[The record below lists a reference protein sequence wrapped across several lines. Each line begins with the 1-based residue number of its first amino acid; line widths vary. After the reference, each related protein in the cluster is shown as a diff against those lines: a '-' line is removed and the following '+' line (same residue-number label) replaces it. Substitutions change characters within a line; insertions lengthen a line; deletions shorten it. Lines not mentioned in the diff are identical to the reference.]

1 MVSLRLPSQYGWLY
15 VFAWSLMVSVGYN
28 TAAMAQRYFSVD
40 DERSARKV
48 ALLCFGLFLVG
59 AFIWFIP
66 PMAMRVIHP
75 DLATVMPSFSNAH
88 EAAFAAASLTLLPNG
103 LIGIML
109 AAMFSSAMA
118 SLSGT
123 FNMHAGI
130 ISKDVYQTLF
140 AKTSSDSALLKV
152 GRITTVVV
160 ALIITVLA
168 VVLAV
173 KGKSIFQVMVTFN
186 TIISLAYGPP
196 ALLGLLVKKTPPW
209 SGLVSFLAG
218 LGIGSVGS
226 LFLGWGLVMNVVVV
240 VPVSITIFLSSRWFD
255 RPEGAHVV
263 RRERLFARLNTP
275 VDVQRELAGCP
286 DQTATVFRFLSRIT
300 AGVGALTLMLLF
312 FVARADRPIVI
323 AYATITILIALS
335 LKFIK
340 GKQSI
345 QAANEV
351 VPKEVE
357 IHDHA

>member
-1 MVSLRLPSQYGWLY
+1 
-15 VFAWSLMVSVGYN
+15 
-28 TAAMAQRYFSVD
+28 
-40 DERSARKV
+40 
-48 ALLCFGLFLVG
+48 
-59 AFIWFIP
+59 
-66 PMAMRVIHP
+66 
-75 DLATVMPSFSNAH
+75 MPRFSNAH

-118 SLSGT
+118 ALSGT

-140 AKTSSDSALLKV
+140 AKSSSDRSLLKV

-160 ALIITVLA
+160 ASIITLLA
-168 VVLAV
+168 VVLAL

-196 ALLGLLVKKTPPW
+196 ALLGLLVRKTPPW

-226 LFLGWGLVMNVVVV
+226 FFLGWGLVMNVVVV

-255 RPEGAHVV
+255 RAEGAHAV
-263 RRERLFARLNTP
+263 RREKLFARLNTP
-275 VDVQRELAGCP
+275 VDVQLELADCP

-300 AGVGALTLMLLF
+300 AGVGVLTLMLLF
-312 FVARADRPIVI
+312 FVARTDRPIVI
-323 AYATITILIALS
+323 SYAAITLLIAFS
-335 LKFIK
+335 LTFIR

-345 QAANEV
+345 QAGNQV

-357 IHDHA
+357 IHEHV